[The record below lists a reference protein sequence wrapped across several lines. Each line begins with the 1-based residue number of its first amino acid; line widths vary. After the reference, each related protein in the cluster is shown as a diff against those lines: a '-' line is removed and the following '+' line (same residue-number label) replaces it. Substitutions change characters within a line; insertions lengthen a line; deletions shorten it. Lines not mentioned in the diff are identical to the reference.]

1 MRYIAQTMIVFI
13 RGYQL
18 LLSPYLGRHCRFSPS
33 CSQFAIEAFQKHSV
47 LKALQLSIKRILRCH
62 PWHPGGY
69 DPVP

>member
-1 MRYIAQTMIVFI
+1 MRFIANTMIVFI

-18 LLSPYLGRHCRFSPS
+18 LISPYLGHHCRFSPS
-33 CSQFAIEAFQKHSV
+33 CSQFAIEAFRKHSV
-47 LKALQLSIKRILRCH
+47 FKALFLSVKRILRCH